1 MLAWYPL
8 SYSCEASLYEVGN
21 NIEGFKRL
29 TLIKNSS
36 SCKLSDIGKVLG
48 LIKTFLIFKIKR
60 NMIMLVHTQHFSS
73 MLQFK
78 NISRDIKA
86 YDGKHHGLPFQCQR
100 IIALAIVI
108 ATLPLILLTMICIR
122 IESKGSCFYSQV
134 RVGKYGR
141 QFKMYKFRSMY
152 IMSDTKYKEP
162 TVSSSDRQGVCLKF
176 KQDPRVTSI
185 GRFIRKYSIDEL
197 PQLFNVILGDMALVG
212 PRPALVS
219 EVKKYSNDAYNR
231 LNGYPGISGLWQVS
245 GRADT
250 DFETQVK
257 LDTDYLKQQ
266 SIGLDLKIM
275 IATIP
280 CIILAKGAY

>member
-1 MLAWYPL
+1 MLL
-8 SYSCEASLYEVGN
+8 LRG
-21 NIEGFKRL
+21 
-29 TLIKNSS
+29 T
-36 SCKLSDIGKVLG
+36 
-48 LIKTFLIFKIKR
+48 
-60 NMIMLVHTQHFSS
+60 
-73 MLQFK
+73 
-78 NISRDIKA
+78 SRGGRA

-100 IIALAIVI
+100 IIALAIVV
-108 ATLPLILLTMICIR
+108 AALPLIFLTMVCIR
-122 IESKGSCFYSQV
+122 IESKGNCFYSQV

-141 QFKMYKFRSMY
+141 LFKMYKFRSMY
-152 IMSDTKYKEP
+152 IMSDKNYRAPSVTN
-162 TVSSSDRQGVCLKF
+162 SDRQGVCLKF

-197 PQLFNVILGDMALVG
+197 PQLFNVILGDMALIG

-219 EVKKYSNDAYNR
+219 EVNKYSNDAYDR

-257 LDTDYLKQQ
+257 LDTDYLQQQ
-266 SIGLDLKIM
+266 SVGLDLKII

-280 CIILAKGAY
+280 CIILARGAY